1 MHVIALAVL
10 VALALCYSITAFRLP
25 ASPLRRQM
33 IRETRMSSA
42 AASCQFPVDI
52 ERCAFNGRGTV
63 LLVKPEERE
72 HAMQKS
78 AVLIIEHTTKGSQG
92 VILNRPNAFPL
103 GDAAPGMGIF
113 ASNKLY
119 MGGNDG
125 ADTAIM
131 IHKFDFDGAAKHL
144 GNGIYVGGL
153 RQARELVEAFKATPK
168 DFRFIFNNVA
178 WAAGALDRE
187 VEQGRWEVCKVL
199 PDRLVKEPDLWTYA
213 YETNS

>member
-1 MHVIALAVL
+1 MNVL
-10 VALALCYSITAFRLP
+10 VRVVLAALALCSSISTFRLP
-25 ASPLRRQM
+25 VSPLGHVVRQA
-33 IRETRMSSA
+33 TMSSA

-52 ERCAFNGRGTV
+52 ERCTFNGRGMV
-63 LLVKPEERE
+63 LLAKPDERE
-72 HAMQKS
+72 HAMRKS
-78 AVLIIEHTTKGSQG
+78 AVLVIEHTTKGSQG

-144 GNGIYVGGL
+144 GNGVYVGGL

-168 DFRFIFNNVA
+168 DFRFLFNNVA
-178 WAAGALDRE
+178 WAAGALEEE
-187 VEQGRWEVCKVL
+187 VAQGRWEVCKVSL
-199 PDRLVKEPDLWTYA
+199 DRLVKEPDLWTYA
-213 YETNS
+213 CETNS

>member
-1 MHVIALAVL
+1 MNAIVLALLA
-10 VALALCYSITAFRLP
+10 ALALCCSITAFRLP
-25 ASPLRRQM
+25 ASALRRQM
-33 IRETRMSSA
+33 ILETRLSSA

-52 ERCAFNGRGTV
+52 ERCPFNGRGTV
-63 LLVKPEERE
+63 LLIKPEERE
-72 HAMQKS
+72 HAMRKS
-78 AVLIIEHTTKGSQG
+78 AVLIIEHTTNGSQG

-131 IHKFDFDGAAKHL
+131 IHKFDFNGAAKHL
-144 GNGIYVGGL
+144 GNGVYVGGL
-153 RQARELVEAFKATPK
+153 RQARELIEAFKATPE

-178 WAAGALDRE
+178 WAAGALEEE
-187 VEQGRWEVCKVL
+187 VAQGRWEVCKVS
-199 PDRLVKEPDLWTYA
+199 PDRLVKEPDLWMYA
-213 YETNS
+213 CGTNS